1 MVALSE
7 ILSFNA
13 QIRSSFPPGPVA
25 LFVGATSGIGAA
37 TLKAFAKYTV
47 KPKAYFVGRSQEAA
61 DAIIAECQSLNPE
74 GQYIFI
80 AADVSLIKVVDEVC
94 AQIQAREPYLNILF
108 LSQGVARFDRPV
120 TAENLH
126 LVASLAHY
134 SRIRFITRL
143 LPLLQAAPDHRRVV
157 TVGGGGSEGPIDP
170 SDFPGLHIPLEQFR
184 GHLITLITLGLEA
197 VAKGAPDVSFI
208 HDYPGAVD
216 TPLTQTVLSVM
227 NKNAALV
234 GGPVPD
240 LITADESGERQ
251 VYLLT
256 SPRYPAAVH
265 EDNTVS
271 TGSTLGDSEIV
282 VGTDGKLGSGVY
294 SIGFGGESASP
305 ETLEFLSK
313 QRREGMLERVWK
325 HTEDEF
331 ERITG
336 EKA

>member
-13 QIRSSFPPGPVA
+13 QINSSFPPGPVA

-47 KPKAYFVGRSQEAA
+47 KPRAYFVGRSKEAA
-61 DAIIAECQSLNPE
+61 DAIIAECRTLNPE
-74 GQYIFI
+74 GEYIFI

-94 AQIQAREPYLNILF
+94 TEIQAREPYLNILF

-120 TAENLH
+120 TAENIH
-126 LVASLAHY
+126 LVGALAHY
-134 SRIRFITRL
+134 SRIRFMTRL
-143 LPLLQAAPDHRRVV
+143 LPLLQATPGHRRVV
-157 TVGGGGSEGPIDP
+157 TVGGGGFEGPLDT
-170 SDFPGLHIPLEQFR
+170 SDFQALHIPLEKLR

-197 VAKGAPDVSFI
+197 VAKDAPNVSFI

-216 TPLTQTVLSVM
+216 TPLTRTVLSVM
-227 NKNAALV
+227 NEGAAID

-240 LITADESGERQ
+240 LITAEESGERH

-256 SPRYPAAVH
+256 SPRYPPAQGG
-265 EDNTVS
+265 EDKAFL
-271 TGSTLGDSEIV
+271 LGESEVI
-282 VGTDGKLGSGVY
+282 VGTNGKVGSGVY
-294 SIGFGGESASP
+294 TIGFEGESASP
-305 ETLEFLSK
+305 ETLEFLAGLRK
-313 QRREGMLERVWK
+313 EGMVERVWK

-331 ERITG
+331 VRITG
-336 EKA
+336 ERA